1 MRPIFVKSYTSCRVR
16 IETANTIAVEK
27 YDSMPYFARFTLRD
41 EGKTIAAGKIL
52 KYKPQK
58 EQPNL

>member
-1 MRPIFVKSYTSCRVR
+1 
-16 IETANTIAVEK
+16 
-27 YDSMPYFARFTLRD
+27 LRD

-58 EQPNL
+58 EQPNLYVFVQKGAPEEESKVSKAVK